1 MSNNFKEYL
10 VNIKAF
16 VFDIDGVLTNNMM
29 YCFENGE
36 QIRAFNVK
44 DGFAMRYAIS
54 KKYPIG
60 IISAGKNN
68 AGAIKRLQYLEIND
82 IYSGSFNKLEALTDF
97 SKKHNIDY
105 KNILY
110 MGDDIPDFPVMKKV
124 GMPTCPNNAAHEI
137 KQLAKYISH
146 INGGEG
152 CVRDVIE
159 QVMRVQG
166 QWVNINDEKFD
177 I

>member
-1 MSNNFKEYL
+1 MSNFKSYL
-10 VNIKAF
+10 NQIKAF

-29 YCFENGE
+29 YCFENSE

-44 DGFAMRYAIS
+44 DGFAMRYAIA
-54 KKYPIG
+54 KNYPIG

-68 AGAIKRLQYLEIND
+68 AGAIKRLQYLEIKD
-82 IYSGSFNKLEALTDF
+82 IYTGSFSKVESLHEF
-97 SKKHNIDY
+97 SKKHRIDY
-105 KNILY
+105 KDILY
-110 MGDDIPDFPVMKKV
+110 MGDDIPDFPVMKLV
-124 GMPTCPNNAAHEI
+124 GMPTCPKDACTEI
-137 KQLAKYISH
+137 KELAKYISH
-146 INGGEG
+146 LNGGEG

-166 QWVNINDEKFD
+166 NWVNINDDKFD